1 MVPSKDCGRLRR
13 MRWGFAIL
21 VGISL
26 VGCAPWQVVGVDAGP
41 EPLEI
46 FVDGQRIAELPGDG
60 LRLRSDRS
68 HVLHFEKPG
77 YRSEQV
83 ILESLVGEEGP
94 LLRPAS
100 VSVQLRPVEIRSPQI
115 DVELQP
121 ISGGVTP

>member
-1 MVPSKDCGRLRR
+1 MVPSKDRGRWRL
-13 MRWGFAIL
+13 MGWGFAVL
-21 VGISL
+21 AGVSL
-26 VGCAPWQVVGVDAGP
+26 AGCAPWQVVGVSAGP
-41 EPLEI
+41 QPLEV
-46 FVDGQRIAELPGDG
+46 FVDGQRIAELPGEG

-68 HVLHFEKPG
+68 HVLHFERPG

-83 ILESLVGEEGP
+83 IVESFVGEDGP
-94 LLRPAS
+94 LLRPAT

>member
-1 MVPSKDCGRLRR
+1 MVPSKDCVGRRR
-13 MRWGFAIL
+13 MRWGVAVL
-21 VGISL
+21 LSAGL
-26 VGCAPWQVVGVDAGP
+26 VGCAPWQVVGVEAGP
-41 EPLEI
+41 EPLDV
-46 FVDGQRIAELPGDG
+46 FVDGQRIVELPGDG

-83 ILESLVGEEGP
+83 IVESLVGEEGP